1 MRNPKHYLLTAGF
14 ISAALAAA
22 VLLAP
27 RVVQSQ
33 VYSTPMRD
41 VDNPARQ
48 PISIQPPIN
57 VNAGAENGFA
67 NGAYQVPLGKRLVI
81 SYIGYNGGIPATGK
95 IPFVIAVTAGTT
107 SRATAPFTIGSAFV
121 DNPNVRGASVSQA
134 VYMFGNPGDQI
145 DVGVYTDGGTS
156 SASFSTITINGYLVN
171 LP

>member
-1 MRNPKHYLLTAGF
+1 MRNPKHYLLTASF

-48 PISIQPPIN
+48 PISIQPIIA
-57 VNAGAENGFA
+57 VDAGALNGFA

-81 SYIGYNGGIPATGK
+81 SYIECSGGIPVPGK
-95 IPFVIAVTAGTT
+95 VPYVIDVSALSIAGVT
-107 SRATAPFTIGSAFV
+107 SRATAPFTIGNAFV
-121 DNPNVRGASVSQA
+121 NNPNIRAAIVS
-134 VYMFGNPGDQI
+134 
-145 DVGVYTDGGTS
+145 
-156 SASFSTITINGYLVN
+156 
-171 LP
+171 